1 MKISGTALRDWTNR
15 ALATGRSWVAWVAS
29 IALGGMIV
37 ANAQA
42 ADPETIALG
51 EYLAKVADCASCHT
65 AGPHHPPFA
74 GGLPINSPFGVIYST
89 NITPDP
95 ATGIGRYSY
104 ADFSRAV
111 REGIARDGRRLYPAM
126 PYASFAA
133 ATESDMQALY
143 AYFMQGVKPVHHTPP
158 QTRLVFPFSQR
169 WGLMFWSA
177 AFANQK
183 TYQSRTDRDTQWNR
197 GAYLVQTFGHCG
209 ACHTPRGLA
218 FQEKGYS
225 ESSPDYLSGAEI
237 DNWFAG
243 NLTGTDSSGLGRWS
257 EADISTF
264 LETGHNRHSVA
275 FGSMITVIENSTQ
288 HLHKA
293 DLNAIAHYLKS
304 LPAKKGKTSYKPP
317 AMQGQLVLT
326 GAVSNQF
333 ERPGAGLYSG
343 FCAKCHRDNGT
354 GKSPQIPR
362 LGGNAMVLSENAS
375 SLVRL
380 VLEGGKAPLTK
391 NGPKPKKM
399 PAYEKKFSDREIADV
414 LTFVRNSWGNAAPA
428 VTTRDVS
435 LLRKALREDRL
446 PQSAP

>member
-1 MKISGTALRDWTNR
+1 MTFRDPISR
-15 ALATGRSWVAWVAS
+15 ALAAGCSGVSWVVSVTLWS
-29 IALGGMIV
+29 MIV

-51 EYLAKVADCASCHT
+51 EYLAKVADCSSCHT
-65 AGPHHPPFA
+65 AGPHSAPFA

-95 ATGIGRYSY
+95 DTGIGRYSY
-104 ADFSRAV
+104 DDFSRAV
-111 REGIARDGRRLYPAM
+111 REGIAKDGRRLYPAM

-133 ATESDMQALY
+133 VAESDMQALY
-143 AYFMQGVKPVHHTPP
+143 TYFMEGVKPVRHTPP
-158 QTRLVFPFSQR
+158 QTSLIFPFSQR

-183 TYQSRTDRDTQWNR
+183 TYQPRADRDTQWNR
-197 GAYLVQTFGHCG
+197 GAYLVQSLGHCG

-225 ESSPDYLSGAEI
+225 ESSPEYLSGSVI
-237 DNWFAG
+237 DNWFAA
-243 NLTGTDSSGLGRWS
+243 NLTGTDASGLGRWS
-257 EADISTF
+257 EAEISKF
-264 LETGHNRHSVA
+264 LETGHSGHSVA
-275 FGSMITVIENSTQ
+275 FGSMVTVIENSTQ
-288 HLHKA
+288 HLRKT
-293 DLNAIAHYLKS
+293 DLDAIAHYLKS

-317 AMQGQLVLT
+317 VKQSQLVLT
-326 GAVSNQF
+326 AAVSSQF

-354 GKSPQIPR
+354 GKPPEIPR
-362 LGGNAMVLSENAS
+362 LGGSAMVLSENAS

-380 VLEGGKAPLTK
+380 ILEGGKAPLTK

-399 PAYEKKFSDREIADV
+399 PAYEQKFSDREIADV
-414 LTFVRNSWGNAAPA
+414 LTFIRNNWGNAARA
-428 VTTRDVS
+428 VTPRDVS
-435 LLRKALREDRL
+435 LLRKALRDDRL